1 MTPAHR
7 PKLAVWKFASCDGRE
22 LELLDCADELL
33 AIAGQIKIAYFVI
46 RRFLPTCAA
55 RPVSLSPFRMRYQAK
70 VADGGKP
77 KLVADRRPPAVQAG
91 SLIPSR
97 PKQVRPRVG

>member
-7 PKLAVWKFASCDGRE
+7 PKLAVWKCASCDGCQ
-22 LELLDCADELL
+22 LELLDCKDELL
-33 AIAGQIKIAYFVI
+33 AIAGQIEIAYFVI

-70 VADGGKP
+70 VADGGNQSWSPIGGQLLSKP
-77 KLVADRRPPAVQAG
+77 GPSFRRA
-91 SLIPSR
+91 LN
-97 PKQVRPRVG
+97 K

>member
-7 PKLAVWKFASCDGRE
+7 PKLAVWKFASRDGCQ
-22 LELLDCADELL
+22 LELL

-70 VADGGKP
+70 VADGGNQSWSPIGGHLLSKP
-77 KLVADRRPPAVQAG
+77 GPSFRRA
-91 SLIPSR
+91 LN
-97 PKQVRPRVG
+97 K